1 MIGKGKILD
10 PTVSTLVNGKLLR
23 PKIVWL
29 FALSFVLVI
38 VLALLVLPSV
48 GERNSYATS
57 ASSNGTTNGEPQPG
71 TTNGEPQP
79 GTITVTK
86 RVVNEGGG
94 TARPSDFTITVD
106 GNNPTPP
113 SFDGSSSGT
122 TVQLFEGRYSV
133 TESGSATSDYD
144 STLSRGCSGSIREG
158 ETKSCTITNTYSVS
172 PPPITT
178 GQIVVTK
185 RVINEG
191 GGTARP
197 SDFTITVDGNNPT
210 PSSFDG
216 SSSGTTVTLEPGRY
230 SVTENSLPDYTSSSS
245 DDCTGTVQAG
255 ETKECTI
262 TNEYQTKDRSAQ
274 LIVIKNVVNTPEE
287 DSDLVLKPSAFTI
300 VVQGNDP
307 LPRSFPGKSGE
318 GVVVNLNAGRYSIFE
333 KEVDGY

>member
-1 MIGKGKILD
+1 M
-10 PTVSTLVNGKLLR
+10 KLLR

-38 VLALLVLPSV
+38 ALALLVLTSI

-57 ASSNGTTNGEPQPG
+57 ASSNG

-94 TARPSDFTITVD
+94 TARPSDFTIAVD

-144 STLSRGCSGSIREG
+144 STLSRGCSGNIREG

-178 GQIVVTK
+178 G
-185 RVINEG
+185 
-191 GGTARP
+191 
-197 SDFTITVDGNNPT
+197 
-210 PSSFDG
+210 
-216 SSSGTTVTLEPGRY
+216 
-230 SVTENSLPDYTSSSS
+230 
-245 DDCTGTVQAG
+245 
-255 ETKECTI
+255 
-262 TNEYQTKDRSAQ
+262 
-274 LIVIKNVVNTPEE
+274 
-287 DSDLVLKPSAFTI
+287 
-300 VVQGNDP
+300 
-307 LPRSFPGKSGE
+307 
-318 GVVVNLNAGRYSIFE
+318 
-333 KEVDGY
+333 